1 MNFKT
6 GDLVVCLAHQGLG
19 RIVSAKRAFGLCRV
33 RWSEHIVT
41 QHPKAHLI
49 KTNSMV
55 TTKNGITGRVIA
67 LSAAEVKII
76 DATYETRWVLLADVV
91 AESSCRTGQQKVS
104 AGARR

>member
-1 MNFKT
+1 
-6 GDLVVCLAHQGLG
+6 
-19 RIVSAKRAFGLCRV
+19 
-33 RWSEHIVT
+33 
-41 QHPKAHLI
+41 
-49 KTNSMV
+49 MV